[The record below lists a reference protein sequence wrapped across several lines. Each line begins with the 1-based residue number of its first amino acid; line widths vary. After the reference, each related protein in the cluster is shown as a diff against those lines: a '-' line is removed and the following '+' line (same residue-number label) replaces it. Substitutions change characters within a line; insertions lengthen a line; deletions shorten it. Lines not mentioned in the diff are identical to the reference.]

1 MADAVPAKP
10 TQDLVLAVFLHGFK
24 GGADTFAAFPNR
36 LQNTMMARGIGFEP
50 VVYPP
55 YDTRGELIV
64 AVDNHVT
71 WLTDLVA
78 EKTAEYRQAGGTG
91 PVRVILFGHSMGGL
105 VISDTLLKTLSSAS
119 IPILGLIAY
128 DSPLLGLNPAVF
140 KSTFDKALDYA
151 SKGQAALAA
160 LGAGYGF
167 FRSATSSS
175 NANSASSTSSKT
187 TASSS
192 RSASKS
198 SKDGKQVSVPPPAES
213 PSATPGSNW
222 LSLPYLAAAGLTGAA
237 AAAFGAAYYNR
248 DTLAQHW
255 TWAKSHL
262 SFVGE
267 LWKQEELERR
277 LEMVVAAREKGIGFH
292 NFYTLIPAKGTL
304 PDRTFLILPHSAP
317 LRAHFS
323 PAPDTL
329 ASDEIHAH
337 MDMFDKSDGLYQLAQ
352 ETAALVQDWV
362 DQARKGRMGYWKG
375 EDQGMGAA
383 GSVEKERVV

>member
-1 MADAVPAKP
+1 M
-10 TQDLVLAVFLHGFK
+10 
-24 GGADTFAAFPNR
+24 
-36 LQNTMMARGIGFEP
+36 
-50 VVYPP
+50 
-55 YDTRGELIV
+55 
-64 AVDNHVT
+64 
-71 WLTDLVA
+71 
-78 EKTAEYRQAGGTG
+78 
-91 PVRVILFGHSMGGL
+91 ILFGHSYVACLALSSEAKTLPDHRQLENSMGGL

-175 NANSASSTSSKT
+175 NTNSAPTSKT
-187 TASSS
+187 AASSS
-192 RSASKS
+192 SKSASKS
-198 SKDGKQVSVPPPAES
+198 SKDSKQVSVPPPAES
-213 PSATPGSNW
+213 PSATPGSGTNW

-237 AAAFGAAYYNR
+237 AAAFTAAYYNR

-255 TWAKSHL
+255 TWATSHL

-292 NFYTLIPAKGTL
+292 K
-304 PDRTFLILPHSAP
+304 
-317 LRAHFS
+317 
-323 PAPDTL
+323 
-329 ASDEIHAH
+329 
-337 MDMFDKSDGLYQLAQ
+337 
-352 ETAALVQDWV
+352 
-362 DQARKGRMGYWKG
+362 
-375 EDQGMGAA
+375 
-383 GSVEKERVV
+383 